1 MSEYKCEI
9 CGKVCRNPQALKM
22 HLRTHEKKENPTLPP
37 NEKESD
43 VKATMEKDIPEKPTV
58 EQPMPTDKE
67 GKKEPTSIPNL
78 SLLAPILRSFGITDG
93 ASLIKAIDDKARQM
107 PFYNEIVNEM
117 NQTKRQVEELNGIIT
132 ETSQK
137 IDALISQLQ
146 QAQAQAQ
153 AQANTDDGS
162 SPEAKG
168 QPQIQPVQSAAG
180 GAGSLER
187 WADRLLQ
194 LLQVGASSGNSS
206 PPPPEEKYKDLITFA
221 NVLKTI
227 QGDPMKQLTESFKV
241 FTDMQKNAISIA
253 KTLPATPSAR
263 NETPPRQTKNLEE

>member
-1 MSEYKCEI
+1 MPEYKCEI

-22 HLRTHEKKENPTLPP
+22 HMRTHEKKENPTLPP

-43 VKATMEKDIPEKPTV
+43 AKATVGKDIPEKPTS

-67 GKKEPTSIPNL
+67 EKKQLTSIPNL

-107 PFYNEIVNEM
+107 PFYNEIVNEV
-117 NQTKRQVEELNGIIT
+117 NQTKKQVEELNGIIA

-153 AQANTDDGS
+153 AQANTGNGS

-168 QPQIQPVQSAAG
+168 QPQIQSVQSSAG

-194 LLQVGASSGNSS
+194 LLQIGASSGNPS

-253 KTLPATPSAR
+253 KTLPATPPAR
-263 NETPPRQTKNLEE
+263 SETPRQTKNLEE